1 MSADPISVTERV
13 RKERRFWSSVAP
25 SYDSWV
31 GEAYED
37 QYRTFNLH
45 LLDVVGPED
54 SVLEIGAGTGNI
66 SLHIAPHVG
75 SVIGI
80 DLSPE
85 MVQVAREKC
94 SSMGLSNVGFQ
105 VGDAYDLPF
114 GDDTFDKVVC
124 VNVLQTMKE
133 PKRAIREGRRVLREG
148 GEMVSM
154 TYAFGDSSAWET
166 IKLARWVIKYGKP
179 AYWSNLK
186 GSDLADLFGTEG
198 FEIVENEVIWDSP
211 KVALIRA
218 RKPGPG

>member
-66 SLHIAPHVG
+66 TLHIAPHVRSIVG
-75 SVIGI
+75 V
-80 DLSPE
+80 DLSAE
-85 MVQVAREKC
+85 MVQVARKKC
-94 SSMGLSNVGFQ
+94 SSMGLSNVEFQ
-105 VGDAYDLPF
+105 VGDAYELPF
-114 GDDTFDKVVC
+114 EDGTFDKVVC

-133 PKRAIREGRRVLREG
+133 P
-148 GEMVSM
+148 
-154 TYAFGDSSAWET
+154 
-166 IKLARWVIKYGKP
+166 
-179 AYWSNLK
+179 
-186 GSDLADLFGTEG
+186 
-198 FEIVENEVIWDSP
+198 
-211 KVALIRA
+211 
-218 RKPGPG
+218 

>member
-37 QYRTFNLH
+37 QYRTFKLH
-45 LLDVVGPED
+45 LKDAVGPVD

-75 SVIGI
+75 SVIGV
-80 DLSPE
+80 DLSHE

-114 GDDTFDKVVC
+114 GDGTFDKVVC

-133 PKRAIREGRRVLREG
+133 PKRAIR
-148 GEMVSM
+148 
-154 TYAFGDSSAWET
+154 
-166 IKLARWVIKYGKP
+166 
-179 AYWSNLK
+179 
-186 GSDLADLFGTEG
+186 
-198 FEIVENEVIWDSP
+198 
-211 KVALIRA
+211 
-218 RKPGPG
+218 